1 MEVIEILEAAM
12 ARPEEFRASLI
23 RQADMHDDEV
33 IRLAFRNERAAQGA
47 RASRAACL
55 KAYDWIGRYDLSVG
69 ERARCV
75 AAETGPLAVALNVA
89 AKMLSISS
97 AQRSAALVRWD
108 EAHN

>member
-1 MEVIEILEAAM
+1 MDVIEILSAAM
-12 ARPEEFRASLI
+12 GDAKAFRAALI

-55 KAYDWIGRYDLSVG
+55 KAYDWIGRDDLSAG
-69 ERARCV
+69 ERAHCI

-89 AKMLSISS
+89 VKMLGLTA
-97 AQRSAALVRWD
+97 AQRTAALMAWED
-108 EAHN
+108 KQC